1 MTDKT
6 ETPAP
11 AGVPW
16 GLIFQIVQVILAILT
31 YLAKRD
37 PSETG
42 KAELARISL
51 NLETAAERATPEPD
65 EGEIAQRLFKLA
77 RKPGEPK

>member
-1 MTDKT
+1 MSDKT
-6 ETPAP
+6 EAPTP

-37 PSETG
+37 FSATG
-42 KAELARISL
+42 KGELMKIGQQAQDVL
-51 NLETAAERATPEPD
+51 DAAEMGIR
-65 EGEIAQRLFKLA
+65 GK
-77 RKPGEPK
+77 

>member
-6 ETPAP
+6 EAPTP

-37 PSETG
+37 PSEAG
-42 KAELARISL
+42 KAELARNIL
-51 NLETAAERATPEPD
+51 NLETAADRA
-65 EGEIAQRLFKLA
+65 
-77 RKPGEPK
+77 KPGAPK

>member
-6 ETPAP
+6 EAPTP

-37 PSETG
+37 PSEVG
-42 KAELARISL
+42 KAELARNIL
-51 NLETAAERATPEPD
+51 NLETAAERA
-65 EGEIAQRLFKLA
+65 
-77 RKPGEPK
+77 KPGATE